1 MSYDCAEGTMD
12 SPTSDPQINARESD
26 TAVPIQRLGAGSDVV
41 RDVIRLGRPAV
52 ITDDGVDVAVI
63 VDVASYGAL
72 RREQTMR
79 ELKRDL
85 ELAMA
90 AADAGDLVD
99 HEVVVREIRER
110 FRGRVPDSLLKAFDE
125 V

>member
-1 MSYDCAEGTMD
+1 MD
-12 SPTSDPQINARESD
+12 SLTSDTQINARESD
-26 TAVPIQRLGAGSDVV
+26 TAVPIQHLGAASDVV
-41 RDVIRLGRPAV
+41 RDVIRLGRPAI

-63 VDVASYGAL
+63 VDAASYEAL
-72 RREQTMR
+72 RREQAAR

-110 FRGRVPDSLLKAFDE
+110 FAGRVPPELLAELDDE
-125 V
+125 

>member
-1 MSYDCAEGTMD
+1 MSYDSTGGTMD
-12 SPTSDPQINARESD
+12 SPTSDTQINARESD

-41 RDVIRLGRPAV
+41 RDVIRLGQPAV

-63 VDVASYGAL
+63 VDAASYEAL
-72 RREQTMR
+72 RREQAVR

-85 ELAMA
+85 ELAIA

-110 FRGRVPDSLLKAFDE
+110 FAGRVPPELLAELDE
-125 V
+125 E